1 MLINLVVIMLGHHR
15 IPFNPHI
22 FSSLQVH
29 IEESK
34 LSVDITSKSQVIEHL
49 YLFKSHGI
57 VDLDLLLYSL

>member
-1 MLINLVVIMLGHHR
+1 MLVNLVVIMLCHHW

-34 LSVDITSKSQVIEHL
+34 LSVDITTNRLVIEHL
-49 YLFKSHGI
+49 YLFNSHGVI
-57 VDLDLLLYSL
+57 DLDLLLYPL